1 MVNPQLIQSLVD
13 RPSSGQAFMESF
25 TGAKTKRLMGSALR
39 GEPGATEE
47 LATFNPQ
54 LAMQLQKQ
62 MQEARTKEAQRLKV
76 EAETEK
82 AKAQILES
90 KQEVFNNFYVNTAK
104 RMEGINNIEDAQR
117 ILAPLEK
124 DFYESFQEV
133 HGVDLEPLFGPPGEI
148 TEEEFA
154 SLKGAEKPDRLP
166 GDFRTYQFKGT
177 DQTVTLNEAD
187 PEDQKFLQENRTQ
200 LVPAPTRQET
210 GEPGA
215 FAGDKK
221 LLRDLANSEI
231 ATRTAIKQTQRL
243 RDLLADDPDALT
255 ATGRAISISRAIA
268 NEAEAVA
275 RTFGVEIPEGLND
288 AARYVS
294 TFEELG
300 VDNARARGM
309 LTNLA
314 YAAAAASGQEGR
326 SVSDRDVKRFLQRIG
341 GGYIDP
347 QARVAMLDD
356 FAEEIADAFKIRR
369 SVTLGPDAEPY
380 RGDLGLRG
388 APTRRAVQSFEEGK
402 IYRNKTTGETFR
414 YVNGRMVPQ

>member
-1 MVNPQLIQSLVD
+1 MPVVNPQLIAGLANQ
-13 RPSSGQAFMESF
+13 PGAGQAFMESF
-25 TGAKTKRLMGSALR
+25 KGAKTNRLFGSALR
-39 GEPGATEE
+39 GEPGALDD
-47 LATFNPQ
+47 LAQFNPQ
-54 LAMQLQKQ
+54 VAIQLQQQ
-62 MQEARTKEAQRLKV
+62 MQEARLKEAQREK
-76 EAETEK
+76 AETEK
-82 AKAQILES
+82 QRLLGQIFQE
-90 KQEVFNNFYVNTAK
+90 KEEVFNNFHTSIAK
-104 RMEGINNIEDAQR
+104 MFKGIDNIEDAR
-117 ILAPLEK
+117 TLFRHREIE
-124 DFYESFQEV
+124 FYKSFEEV
-133 HGVDLEPLFGPPGEI
+133 HGIDLAEFTDPPGEL

-154 SLKGAEKPDRLP
+154 SFKGMEAPDRLP

-347 QARVAMLDD
+347 QARVAVLDD

-388 APTRRAVQSFEEGK
+388 SRQVQFQEGK
-402 IYRNKTTGETFR
+402 LYRQGGMTYKFTNSE
-414 YVNGRMVPQ
+414 MVPQ

>member
-1 MVNPQLIQSLVD
+1 MPVNPQLIAGLANQ
-13 RPSSGQAFMESF
+13 PGAGQAFMESF
-25 TGAKTKRLMGSALR
+25 KGTKTNRLFGSALR
-39 GEPGATEE
+39 GEAGALDE
-47 LATFNPQ
+47 LAQFNPQ
-54 LAMQLQKQ
+54 VAVQLQKQ
-62 MQEARTKEAQRLKV
+62 MQESRLKEAQRLKA
-76 EAETEK
+76 EAEKEK
-82 AKAQILES
+82 AKAEILS
-90 KQEVFNNFYVNTAK
+90 QKQEVFDNFFTTTAT
-104 RMEGINNIEDAQR
+104 RLEGVDNVEDAQK
-117 ILAPLEK
+117 LLLPLET
-124 DFYESFQEV
+124 DFYKSFKEV
-133 HGVDLEPLFGPPGEI
+133 HGVDLEPLFGPPGEL
-148 TEEEFA
+148 TEEEWA
-154 SLKGAEKPDRLP
+154 SFKGAEEDRLP
-166 GDFRTYQFKGT
+166 GDFKTYQFKGT

-187 PEDQKFLQENRTQ
+187 PEDQKFLQENREK

-215 FAGDKK
+215 FGGDKK
-221 LLRDLANSEI
+221 LLRDLANSEMS
-231 ATRTAIKQTQRL
+231 TRNAIKQTQRL

-326 SVSDRDVKRFLQRIG
+326 AVSDRDVKRFLERIG
-341 GGYIDP
+341 GGYLDP
-347 QARVAMLDD
+347 QARVALLDD
-356 FAEEIADAFKIRR
+356 FAEEIADQFKIRR

-380 RGDLGLRG
+380 QGDLGLRKT
-388 APTRRAVQSFEEGK
+388 AQPAQFQEGQF
-402 IYRNKTTGETFR
+402 YRQGGVTYKFTNGE
-414 YVNGRMVPQ
+414 MVAQ